1 MFPDPRC
8 SHPQCFHDDGGVWFQ
23 SVSALAALH
32 VVCDVLFAEDL
43 EDAYH
48 LSAFAGWSWVLTL
61 DSDGNIAWAWR
72 LVLGCDPTTCL
83 GFCDKAMSQFCI
95 DGCQVVARFAAAHFG
110 QRDSDAGSPLDAFM
124 RAVLRVHF
132 LASRHPQAPRS
143 PSSRCVT
150 ECAEP
155 LPGLGP
161 QALHSTCWVDDTV
174 FVTKTARH
182 GPCSGLAGGC
192 QCDVSAESAR
202 RAEPSQHL
210 WHRLAARL
218 GLDLSDDKRQTPSQR
233 VLYTGLA
240 VDTFLRTLS
249 MPPDKTLL
257 SFPDQREA
265 SLPDLASLRGRLQH

>member
-1 MFPDPRC
+1 M
-8 SHPQCFHDDGGVWFQ
+8 
-23 SVSALAALH
+23 
-32 VVCDVLFAEDL
+32 
-43 EDAYH
+43 
-48 LSAFAGWSWVLTL
+48 TL

-95 DGCQVVARFAAAHFG
+95 DGFVMSQFCIDGFVMSQFCIDGFVMSQFCIDGFVARFAAAHFG
-110 QRDSDAGSPLDAFM
+110 QRDAGSPLNAFL

-132 LASRHPQAPRS
+132 LASRHPPAPRS
-143 PSSRCVT
+143 PSTRCVT

-161 QALHSTCWVDDTV
+161 HALHSACWVDDTV

-192 QCDVSAESAR
+192 QCDVCAESAR
-202 RAEPSQHL
+202 RAESSQQL

-218 GLDLSDDKRQTPSQR
+218 GLGLSDDKRQTPSQR
-233 VLYTGLA
+233 VLYTGLV

-249 MPPDKTLL
+249 MPLDKKRKLLDVLL
-257 SFPDQREA
+257 SFPDRREA